1 MIEPPIEEVI
11 GKAGGRFNL
20 VLLASRR
27 ARQINSYYTQLG
39 GGIGRYVP
47 PQVHSL
53 SHKPLTI
60 ALEEIAADKLQVA
73 TGETT
78 ESQEPDTLDVL
89 LSYQTEPLEAADLV
103 AGIEAAGP
111 VEADVA
117 ATDEAAGTDGASQS
131 GASGAP
137 VEVASG
143 ERVEGQAT
151 SEALGDSVEVVSVER
166 PEDRSGAPVAS
177 TKVEVTVKV
186 ASVEVSEAG

>member
-60 ALEEIAADKLQVA
+60 ALEEIAADKLRVG

-89 LSYQTEPLEAADLV
+89 LSYQTEPLEEGDSV
-103 AGIEAAGP
+103 AGIETLGSPEAGEAATGEP
-111 VEADVA
+111 VA
-117 ATDEAAGTDGASQS
+117 AEGS
-131 GASGAP
+131 P
-137 VEVASG
+137 EPVASD
-143 ERVEGQAT
+143 
-151 SEALGDSVEVVSVER
+151 DSVEGTAVEN
-166 PEDRSGAPVAS
+166 PEDR
-177 TKVEVTVKV
+177 
-186 ASVEVSEAG
+186 

>member
-1 MIEPPIEEVI
+1 MIEPPIEEVV

-53 SHKPLTI
+53 SHKPLSI
-60 ALEEIAADKLQVA
+60 ALEEISADKLQVA

-89 LSYQTEPLEAADLV
+89 LSYQAEPLEEDSLAA
-103 AGIEAAGP
+103 AIEAVDP
-111 VEADVA
+111 VEVDA
-117 ATDEAAGTDGASQS
+117 AVTDEAAGADDASQS
-131 GASGAP
+131 GASGEP
-137 VEVASG
+137 VEVAS
-143 ERVEGQAT
+143 VEK
-151 SEALGDSVEVVSVER
+151 
-166 PEDRSGAPVAS
+166 PEDR
-177 TKVEVTVKV
+177 
-186 ASVEVSEAG
+186 

>member
-60 ALEEIAADKLQVA
+60 ALEEISADKLRVG

-89 LSYQTEPLEAADLV
+89 LSYQTEPLDEGDPV
-103 AGIEAAGP
+103 AGAETLDSSEAGEAPAGEP
-111 VEADVA
+111 VGAEASP
-117 ATDEAAGTDGASQS
+117 E
-131 GASGAP
+131 P
-137 VEVASG
+137 VASDDT
-143 ERVEGQAT
+143 VEGTA
-151 SEALGDSVEVVSVER
+151 VEN
-166 PEDRSGAPVAS
+166 PEDR
-177 TKVEVTVKV
+177 
-186 ASVEVSEAG
+186 